1 MICIKEEIMG
11 DFNKITHE
19 KIRQATKNNKE
30 IIKNIDN
37 RFPPGQSLTKKFPIL
52 DLEIT
57 PDVDLHNWRLEIFG
71 LVKNPLLT
79 SFNDLKCMPQIK
91 DISNFHYVTYW
102 SKYNVQWGGVSL
114 KFIPNEAGMLKNLNF
129 ITLHSYDNYIANLPI
144 KSLLDDDA
152 LIAHELF
159 DKPLD
164 IKGGG
169 PVTILVPKKYAWK
182 SAKWIKGIKIHEKD
196 RPGFWEVRGYHNN
209 ADPWKD
215 ERYSPD
221 E

>member
-37 RFPPGQSLTKKFPIL
+37 RLPPGQSLTKKFPIL

-79 SFNDLKCMPQIK
+79 SSEFLYSLTPIIAMS
-91 DISNFHYVTYW
+91 IS
-102 SKYNVQWGGVSL
+102 
-114 KFIPNEAGMLKNLNF
+114 E
-129 ITLHSYDNYIANLPI
+129 
-144 KSLLDDDA
+144 
-152 LIAHELF
+152 
-159 DKPLD
+159 
-164 IKGGG
+164 
-169 PVTILVPKKYAWK
+169 
-182 SAKWIKGIKIHEKD
+182 
-196 RPGFWEVRGYHNN
+196 
-209 ADPWKD
+209 
-215 ERYSPD
+215 
-221 E
+221 